1 VTKELL
7 KRCRP
12 FLSDYQPVPPLNLI
26 RDLDIGIKNM
36 TKTPLEI
43 ALLRCDGDD
52 KRVAREKLR
61 ETANYYKSRDTGL
74 FEIYSA
80 LVEMIT

>member
-1 VTKELL
+1 
-7 KRCRP
+7 
-12 FLSDYQPVPPLNLI
+12 
-26 RDLDIGIKNM
+26 M
-36 TKTPLEI
+36 TKTPLEL